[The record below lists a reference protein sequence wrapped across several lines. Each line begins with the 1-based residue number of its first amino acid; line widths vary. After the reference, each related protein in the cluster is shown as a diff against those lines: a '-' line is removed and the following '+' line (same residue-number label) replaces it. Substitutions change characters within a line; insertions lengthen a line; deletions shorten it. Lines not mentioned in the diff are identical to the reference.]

1 MALFVFRSKA
11 AGSFVMVPDT
21 ARQLLEILGKP
32 VAERGVIPADQID
45 DALARLQRAVDEAGP
60 ADAGAAAATGAAR
73 AAHEDPAAPAPVG
86 LRQRAYP
93 LIQMLRAARARD
105 VDVTWGI

>member
-21 ARQLLEILGKP
+21 ARQLLEIIGKP
-32 VAERGVIPADQID
+32 LAERGVITAGQIDEALALLAQAVQAAAPADPGASPAAD
-45 DALARLQRAVDEAGP
+45 D
-60 ADAGAAAATGAAR
+60 
-73 AAHEDPAAPAPVG
+73 DPAAPVAVG
-86 LRQRAYP
+86 LRQRAFP
-93 LIQMLRAARARD
+93 LMQMLRAARQRN